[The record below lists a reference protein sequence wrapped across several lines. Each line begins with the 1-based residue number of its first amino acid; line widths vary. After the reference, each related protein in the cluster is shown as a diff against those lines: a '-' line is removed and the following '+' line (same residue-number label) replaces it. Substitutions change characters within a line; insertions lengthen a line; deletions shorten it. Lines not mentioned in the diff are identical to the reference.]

1 MSATKK
7 SEPLNWHASWSLI
20 APYWKSTDKWI
31 ARLLLASV
39 VSLALGM
46 VYLNVLF
53 NDWNRDFYNALEN
66 KNFDLILYIVVAI
79 SSFSYV
85 KLTKNFRSY
94 PRDIIKKIGRF

>member
-1 MSATKK
+1 MPVIKK
-7 SEPLNWHASWSLI
+7 SEPLNWRASWGLI
-20 APYWKSTDKWI
+20 APYWKSSDKWI

-66 KNFDLILYIVVAI
+66 KNFEAVSYTHLTLPTKRIV
-79 SSFSYV
+79 
-85 KLTKNFRSY
+85 
-94 PRDIIKKIGRF
+94 

>member
-1 MSATKK
+1 MSVLKK

-20 APYWKSTDKWI
+20 APYWKSSDKWI

-66 KNFDLILYIVVAI
+66 KNFEVFKEQLWQFSILAFIFIVVAI
-79 SSFSYV
+79 Y
-85 KLTKNFRSY
+85 KIYLTQAQKFL
-94 PRDIIKKIGRF
+94 